1 MRRTVLR
8 ETRNSR
14 AIALIFLP
22 FTWNSR
28 RTRPIVSTVSI
39 PASPSSATRTNEGI
53 LDQTGWGQDC
63 TPITPTTGAK
73 LHAGSQ
79 QGGGRGATQGGEG
92 ACRNESALKTP
103 PLDALQR
110 SGCCLFASE

>member
-63 TPITPTTGAK
+63 TPITPTAGAK
-73 LHAGSQ
+73 LHAGSHQACRQ
-79 QGGGRGATQGGEG
+79 QEG
-92 ACRNESALKTP
+92 ACRDGAEACDP
-103 PLDALQR
+103 HAPDVGERLDFPA
-110 SGCCLFASE
+110 